1 MAMAALAICI
11 LSMNVCSADDPSSPL
26 ARWDFGTEET
36 TRLVPHGTIVRDQP
50 GPRPP
55 EFPDFNASNTSVK
68 FGGKGARFTF
78 EDPGDNSKFD
88 FKNGDEISLEA
99 WVKVDTIGEGQ
110 GAYLIGKGRTGDDK
124 KAKDNQNWAM
134 RLRKI
139 GGKVRINFLFASERV
154 PGQQPADAHWHRWTS
169 NEGLA
174 DEKRWHHVAVSYRFG
189 EPDSIRGWIDGKAQ
203 AGTWDM
209 GGKTTDAPV
218 VDNDAVWIGSSMG
231 GSDGASFR
239 GWIDSVAI
247 HRSMLDD
254 KSVSS
259 RFKRAAPLP
268 DSAPSIDAR
277 PRTVRVTFEERV
289 ASHQVWPEHYS
300 KPEVNPSL
308 NPDAPDW
315 FTSQFLFPRLPYRY
329 DDWGIRESWGTP
341 VLMTAVADVTLPAG
355 KNQFMV
361 RARGLSRL
369 WVGDN
374 VVVRTKAIGGSTD
387 GHQPVD
393 PLPVPPVPG
402 MRMVAYGV
410 NEQIGEL
417 ELKENTTTRVILET
431 IIGGVAYRAEPG
443 ELMVGIKT
451 PDSDTFSLL
460 QPAGVDQSPL
470 PITDEVII
478 DAIAQI
484 EQTLLQFGDRVRQAK
499 ASSQDEYWARRHQFA
514 EQWVADHPAPSVP
527 TDDSAGKHPIDRF
540 VYDKISK
547 VDSSTDSNHDINASR
562 DFQDGVLP
570 ILQKHC
576 IRCHGDKD
584 EEGGFKVTS
593 RESLIAGG
601 DSGEPAITPGDPHS
615 SVLLARI
622 GSDDE
627 GERMPPSAKLT
638 DKEIETLTRWVSAG
652 ANWSTAIDTEA
663 LVIAPLVDDSTFLR
677 RAYLDTV
684 GVAPRETEARKFLD
698 DKRADKRTRLIDQL
712 LNDSRWADHWVS
724 YWQDVLA
731 ENPNL
736 LKPSLNNTGPFRWFL
751 YETLRDNRPLDRM
764 ATELIMMRG
773 SEREGGSAGFGMAA
787 DNDAPM
793 ATRGIVLASA
803 FLGTQLQCARC
814 HDSPYHSTIQRDLF
828 SIAAMMTRSDVTVP
842 VTSTVSPGFFEK
854 NAGRESLI
862 KVTLKPGEPVT
873 PTWPFASFHKE
884 PVAITDLVHDA
895 SDSRE
900 LLAANITAPAN
911 ERFAMVMVNRLW
923 KRLIGAGFLE
933 PADDWETGVASHP
946 ELLHWLASELM
957 ANRYD
962 AKHIVGLIMNS
973 QLYQRQAVGKNL
985 SKEPSQRYF
994 AAPDRRRLTAEQ
1006 VVDSMI
1012 AASGK
1017 PLMVDELSFDP
1028 EAKRPPKTMISLG
1041 SPTRGW
1047 MFATLSNERD
1057 RPSLAFPR
1065 ATAVTDVLEAFG
1077 WTGSRQNALTDRE
1090 AEPNVLQPGTIA
1102 NGVFTSWMTSV
1113 SNESELANLAVDAK
1127 NADFLV
1133 ESVFLRFLSRLPNDS
1148 EADEFNA
1155 ILEEGFDSRVRSPG
1169 EVIPVADP
1177 TPLGRVSWSNHLSE
1191 EANRIKIEMERRAR
1205 DGDPADPRLN
1215 ADWRMRFEDVV
1226 WSVVNSPEFV
1236 WVP

>member
-1 MAMAALAICI
+1 
-11 LSMNVCSADDPSSPL
+11 
-26 ARWDFGTEET
+26 
-36 TRLVPHGTIVRDQP
+36 
-50 GPRPP
+50 
-55 EFPDFNASNTSVK
+55 
-68 FGGKGARFTF
+68 
-78 EDPGDNSKFD
+78 
-88 FKNGDEISLEA
+88 
-99 WVKVDTIGEGQ
+99 
-110 GAYLIGKGRTGDDK
+110 
-124 KAKDNQNWAM
+124 
-134 RLRKI
+134 
-139 GGKVRINFLFASERV
+139 
-154 PGQQPADAHWHRWTS
+154 
-169 NEGLA
+169 
-174 DEKRWHHVAVSYRFG
+174 
-189 EPDSIRGWIDGKAQ
+189 
-203 AGTWDM
+203 
-209 GGKTTDAPV
+209 
-218 VDNDAVWIGSSMG
+218 
-231 GSDGASFR
+231 
-239 GWIDSVAI
+239 
-247 HRSMLDD
+247 
-254 KSVSS
+254 
-259 RFKRAAPLP
+259 
-268 DSAPSIDAR
+268 
-277 PRTVRVTFEERV
+277 
-289 ASHQVWPEHYS
+289 
-300 KPEVNPSL
+300 
-308 NPDAPDW
+308 
-315 FTSQFLFPRLPYRY
+315 
-329 DDWGIRESWGTP
+329 
-341 VLMTAVADVTLPAG
+341 
-355 KNQFMV
+355 
-361 RARGLSRL
+361 
-369 WVGDN
+369 
-374 VVVRTKAIGGSTD
+374 
-387 GHQPVD
+387 
-393 PLPVPPVPG
+393 
-402 MRMVAYGV
+402 
-410 NEQIGEL
+410 
-417 ELKENTTTRVILET
+417 
-431 IIGGVAYRAEPG
+431 
-443 ELMVGIKT
+443 
-451 PDSDTFSLL
+451 
-460 QPAGVDQSPL
+460 
-470 PITDEVII
+470 
-478 DAIAQI
+478 
-484 EQTLLQFGDRVRQAK
+484 
-499 ASSQDEYWARRHQFA
+499 
-514 EQWVADHPAPSVP
+514 
-527 TDDSAGKHPIDRF
+527 
-540 VYDKISK
+540 
-547 VDSSTDSNHDINASR
+547 
-562 DFQDGVLP
+562 
-570 ILQKHC
+570 
-576 IRCHGDKD
+576 
-584 EEGGFKVTS
+584 
-593 RESLIAGG
+593 
-601 DSGEPAITPGDPHS
+601 
-615 SVLLARI
+615 
-622 GSDDE
+622 
-627 GERMPPSAKLT
+627 
-638 DKEIETLTRWVSAG
+638 
-652 ANWSTAIDTEA
+652 
-663 LVIAPLVDDSTFLR
+663 
-677 RAYLDTV
+677 
-684 GVAPRETEARKFLD
+684 
-698 DKRADKRTRLIDQL
+698 
-712 LNDSRWADHWVS
+712 
-724 YWQDVLA
+724 
-731 ENPNL
+731 
-736 LKPSLNNTGPFRWFL
+736 
-751 YETLRDNRPLDRM
+751 
-764 ATELIMMRG
+764 MMRG

-814 HDSPYHSTIQRDLF
+814 HDSPYHSTMQRDLF

-884 PVAITDLVHDA
+884 PVAISDLVHDA

-900 LLAANITAPAN
+900 LLAANVTAPAN

-923 KRLIGAGFLE
+923 KRLIGAGFVE

-957 ANRYD
+957 AKRYD

-1127 NADFLV
+1127 NADALV

-1169 EVIPVADP
+1169 EIIPVADP